1 MTSKLCAAVAVSV
14 PSRQFTVAVDVPGLV
29 LVPTFHVQDTSPD
42 DPATGCG
49 CNPAAVETVPEAY
62 RMLALQVAPGEVIA
76 RSVAFTPGLTEAARL
91 VILTESE
98 EGTAGAAAL
107 VMGPAVRTELAR
119 GDGDGPTVD
128 VPDDNGIP

>member
-14 PSRQFTVAVDVPGLV
+14 PSRQLTVAVDVPGLV
-29 LVPTFHVQDTSPD
+29 LVPTFQVQVTPPD

-62 RMLALQVAPGEVIA
+62 LMLALQVAPGAVRA
-76 RSVAFTPGLTEAARL
+76 RSVAFTPGFTEAGRL
-91 VILTESE
+91 VMLTESE
-98 EGTAGAAAL
+98 AGNAGAAAL
-107 VMGPAVRTELAR
+107 VAGPAVSTEFAR